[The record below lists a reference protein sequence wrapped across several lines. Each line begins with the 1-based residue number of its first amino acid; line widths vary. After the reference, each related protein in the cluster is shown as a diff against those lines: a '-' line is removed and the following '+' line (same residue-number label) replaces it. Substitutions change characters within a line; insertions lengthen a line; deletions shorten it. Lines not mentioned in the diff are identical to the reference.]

1 MGAGDMGG
9 MGFGGDAG
17 FGGDSGGGLYYKGG
31 KVTMGGLL
39 TDFDPSGPDDGYA
52 ALQAGEYVI
61 KKSTVKKLGD
71 KKLKALNEGR
81 AKIVVNK
88 R

>member
-1 MGAGDMGG
+1 MGAG
-9 MGFGGDAG
+9 GDA
-17 FGGDSGGGLYYKGG
+17 SGGYGGGYGGSGDGAGGYYYKGG

-81 AKIVVNK
+81 ATIKMRK
-88 R
+88 